1 MTKALL
7 IVALGVC
14 AVPGILRAEGEEVE
28 EVVKVSR
35 ILSVNDCVRR
45 AIRNNSDLKSERLNI
60 LIGEEQIL
68 AELAAFAWNLEAA
81 TVYED
86 RTKPQNAREA
96 SATNS
101 FRSRLFDEDS
111 LRSRLALTK
120 RLTTGGTVEF
130 GSRYARLENDLTR
143 DSLTSVFSPEHE
155 FFVGVTLTQPLL
167 RGFGKKSTLAK
178 VDLAELQKESSRLLT
193 TLKAMN
199 LVAEVAARYT
209 DVVAAH
215 ENLAVKSENIER
227 ASLMVERNK
236 VRVESGKGVENEVLT
251 AELAV
256 FQRKDDY
263 LDTEAQ
269 KVERLNALA
278 GLINLGPG
286 LDRETSFVPV
296 SGYGLAENLPSREAL
311 IDTAIRKRVDL
322 SYYRTVID
330 SAHINIR
337 RARDGAKPSLN
348 VVGSTG
354 LYGLDSSSGGAVS
367 EALEDQGHEYTL
379 GLEFRMELGGQSGKS
394 AVEIAVHQLEQ
405 AELGYGKARNT
416 ISLEVDTAYSR
427 VLNARQRLIT
437 AQKGR
442 DLAKRNL
449 EAEELLLEQS
459 KGDLYRVIER
469 QQLFGDA
476 NANVVGTSALVGKSI
491 IALWLASGQL
501 FEKYGVS
508 EEWIQSAVEI
518 QNHDN

>member
-1 MTKALL
+1 MNNTLL
-7 IVALGVC
+7 LLALGAC
-14 AVPGILRAEGEEVE
+14 AVPGSLLAGEGAGGGGGA
-28 EVVKVSR
+28 SQ
-35 ILSVNDCVRR
+35 ILSAHDCVRR
-45 AIRNNSDLKSERLNI
+45 AIRENPDLKSERLNI

-81 TVYED
+81 TVYEERD
-86 RTKPQNAREA
+86 KPQNAREA

-101 FRSRLFDEDS
+101 FRNRLFSEDNF
-111 LRSRLALTK
+111 RARVALTK
-120 RLTTGGTVEF
+120 RLTSGGTVEL

-143 DSLTSVFSPEHE
+143 DSLTSVFNPEHE

-178 VDLAELQKESSRLLT
+178 VDLANLQKESARMLT

-215 ENLAVKSENIER
+215 ENLGVKTENIER
-227 ASLMVERNK
+227 ANLMVERNK
-236 VRVESGKGVENEVLT
+236 ARVESGKGVENEVLT

-263 LDTEAQ
+263 LDTEVA

-286 LDRETSFVPV
+286 LDRRASFVPV
-296 SGYGLAENLPSREAL
+296 SGFGVEENLPDREDL
-311 IDTAIRKRVDL
+311 IDTAIRSRVDL

-348 VVGSTG
+348 LVGSAG
-354 LYGLDSSSGGAVS
+354 LYGLDSSSGGALS
-367 EALEDQGHEYTL
+367 EAIEDQGHEFTM
-379 GLEFRMELGGQSGKS
+379 GLEFRMELGNQSGKS
-394 AVEIAVHQLEQ
+394 AVEIAKLQLEQ
-405 AELGYGKARNT
+405 AELGYGKARTT

-427 VLNARQRLIT
+427 VLNARQRLAT
-437 AQKGR
+437 AKKAR

-469 QQLFGDA
+469 QQLYGDA
-476 NANVVGTSALVGKSI
+476 NANVVATTALLSKSI
-491 IALWLASGQL
+491 VALWLASGQL
-501 FEKYGVS
+501 FEKYGIS
-508 EEWIQSAVEI
+508 EEWVQSTVEI
-518 QNHDN
+518 QDHAK